1 VSNSDTELELEQAF
15 EAAPQS
21 DLPLL
26 GQNPDRGHFE
36 KHSTMQS
43 TNKSSIT
50 AAPQKAQNAA
60 FIINLDGDES
70 RSHLESSQRSLESPQ
85 RSLESPQ
92 RSLESPQRSLLEEAE
107 AVVARLRPSSSPSQ
121 ATAKAA
127 GLARRPSFRQKAE
140 EKVDQM
146 PPTQPPLNRKPSIG
160 RKKGEEEADSGTS
173 TLTRRGSLRK
183 PVADPTSSLTRRPS
197 LRRDREESERI
208 AKIQASPSLRRKE
221 FGLPTAE
228 EKGKVAASPVL
239 SRRKGQGP
247 PTEIEGNHRPAKRE
261 NAPKSPSVA
270 RREVP
275 SPSATPN
282 LRRKGSIRHTLESL
296 RKGAAKEETGAEK
309 DSLSPSPN
317 PSGNEEASKPPLKRS
332 GSLRGRR
339 GEVSAAKETQNRLR
353 GPALSREPSF
363 DSTYSEEAREV
374 PETRRARNRTLTIN
388 PATSNSSKTITVNPN
403 NSVNIEIKG
412 GSGAGGGSK
421 KNGVP
426 PSPAAS
432 KKTPGA
438 TRRSVFAPK
447 PRDDLVACKHCQRN
461 FAEDRVEK
469 HEEICVKTSQK
480 KRKAFDMT
488 KARVKG
494 TDAAKFVKSAA
505 QLKAKEAKGQK
516 QADWRKKREE
526 FINTLRAAKEAQR
539 YVKAGGNL
547 KDLPPPPPM
556 DTSDYI
562 QCPHCQRRFAEAAAE
577 RHIPKCKD
585 IKSNKKR

>member
-1 VSNSDTELELEQAF
+1 
-15 EAAPQS
+15 
-21 DLPLL
+21 
-26 GQNPDRGHFE
+26 
-36 KHSTMQS
+36 M
-43 TNKSSIT
+43 
-50 AAPQKAQNAA
+50 
-60 FIINLDGDES
+60 
-70 RSHLESSQRSLESPQ
+70 
-85 RSLESPQ
+85 
-92 RSLESPQRSLLEEAE
+92 
-107 AVVARLRPSSSPSQ
+107 
-121 ATAKAA
+121 
-127 GLARRPSFRQKAE
+127 
-140 EKVDQM
+140 
-146 PPTQPPLNRKPSIG
+146 
-160 RKKGEEEADSGTS
+160 
-173 TLTRRGSLRK
+173 
-183 PVADPTSSLTRRPS
+183 
-197 LRRDREESERI
+197 
-208 AKIQASPSLRRKE
+208 
-221 FGLPTAE
+221 
-228 EKGKVAASPVL
+228 AASPVPG
-239 SRRKGQGP
+239 RRKGNSS
-247 PTEIEGNHRPAKRE
+247 PTEMEGNQRLTKRE
-261 NAPKSPSVA
+261 TPKSPSVG

-275 SPSATPN
+275 SPSATPS

-296 RKGAAKEETGAEK
+296 RKAAAREEMGGIGAEK
-309 DSLSPSPN
+309 ESLAPSPSPLEQ
-317 PSGNEEASKPPLKRS
+317 PSKPPALTRS

-339 GEVSAAKETQNRLR
+339 GEGGAKEAQNRLR
-353 GPALSREPSF
+353 GPGGLSREPSF
-363 DSTYSEEAREV
+363 DSTYSEEAGRGE
-374 PETRRARNRTLTIN
+374 PQAETRRARNRTLTIN

-412 GSGAGGGSK
+412 GSGGLGGGSK
-421 KNGVP
+421 KNAVP

-438 TRRSVFAPK
+438 ARRSVFAPK
-447 PRDDLVACKHCQRN
+447 PRDDLVPCKHCQRN

-469 HEEICVKTSQK
+469 HEEICIKTSQK
-480 KRKAFDMT
+480 KRKTFDMT

-526 FINTLRAAKEAQR
+526 FIATLRAAKEAQR